1 MYESPIK
8 IIYNNV
14 EESFENG
21 ILKAVQKADII
32 VDKEELVKALQYDR
46 DSYRRG
52 YKDGVNHANAD
63 WIMRWNEVLNL
74 TPWQVD
80 EIIGR
85 EEEE

>member
-1 MYESPIK
+1 MYESPIDVF
-8 IIYNNV
+8 YNDIV
-14 EESFENG
+14 TKLEDG
-21 ILKAVQKADII
+21 VLKAVRDVGIT
-32 VDKEELVKALQYDR
+32 VDKEELIKALQYDR

>member
-74 TPWQVD
+74 TPWKVD